1 MAIKIMRKEYL
12 FIFLIFMIIF
22 IGTITSEEID
32 KKHLGKNLGF
42 SNPNDV
48 FVPGGASLLE
58 SDNGVTVDGGSL
70 TYNHD
75 GTSREYKNIKSGGR
89 FVFKDKKLSS
99 CEFET
104 TDDSTYAFGN
114 HNVKV
119 PKGSKVTFKDN
130 KVTVEVLKDSLIEK
144 PERISG
150 SKENDVKVDY
160 KFLESSDTIK
170 IKDGKEYTITKSG
183 GGVSISYDG
192 KVDAFLAEGEYSVN
206 GLKIGEFD
214 KDNRKNYL
222 FFDGAKHDLKEGS
235 YVSMGDKIVIGAAKG
250 FESPSVQFL
259 KGNGVL
265 DIKEKDFIVMQSN
278 GGQIIVE
285 KRNSEGKIPRVTS
298 QGDYTIFAGN
308 QVIRYKDD
316 YKAKYGGP
324 ILKPNKNNLGVD
336 FGSAGTTPMQIVT
349 LDSNGERTG
358 KWDVVVDNNRGIRAG
373 LHDVL
378 ESDYLRIGGGQVTS
392 IRESFYSLTKED
404 RDKLAT
410 LSPERQREFFGMD
423 SSQIRSALAKV
434 TQINNELKTN
444 TAQGYANYD
453 NNPRYRAGGETKS
466 LNVHEDVHVNINTEL
481 SRDGK
486 YAFYL
491 GNGEY
496 ALVAPVGIAKG
507 SVQQTRGADGT
518 KTIVGTSGT
527 ALYIPMETVA
537 ESTTNN
543 YFGSMF
549 SNRDVTHVFE
559 DDSAFRA
566 GAKAFMNDA
575 LAGRLDTKG
584 YGIDDLPALTN
595 FIVYDIASGMY
606 VQSKGSN
613 YWNGA
618 EGAQYRGYI
627 KRAVEDNMA
636 LINQAYS
643 DNRLSRFRKGNDID
657 VDWGPVLG
665 VQERLNLLRTS
676 QTPQAVSMRKFVK
689 DTYGADWA
697 KRVLGF

>member
-32 KKHLGKNLGF
+32 QKHLGKNLGF

-58 SDNGVTVDGGSL
+58 SDNGVTVDSGSL

-144 PERISG
+144 PERISA

-170 IKDGKEYTITKSG
+170 IKDGKEYTLTKSG
-183 GGVSISYDG
+183 SGVSISYDG
-192 KVDAFLAEGEYSVN
+192 KVDAFLAEGEYSLD

-222 FFDGAKHDLKEGS
+222 FFDGAKHDIKEGS
-235 YVSMGDKIVIGAAKG
+235 YVSIGDKIVIGAAKG

-278 GGQIIVE
+278 GGTITVE

-324 ILKPNKNNLGVD
+324 LLKPNKNNLGVD
-336 FGSAGTTPMQIVT
+336 FGSAGTTLMQIVT
-349 LDSNGERTG
+349 LDSNGARTG
-358 KWDVVVDNNRGIRAG
+358 NWDVVVDNNRGIRAG

-434 TQINNELKTN
+434 TQINNELKTS

-453 NNPRYRAGGETKS
+453 NNPRYRGGGDISTM
-466 LNVHEDVHVNINTEL
+466 VHEDVHLNINTEL

-496 ALVAPVGIAKG
+496 ALVAPVGLSKG
-507 SVQQTRGADGT
+507 FVQQARGADGT
-518 KTIVGTSGT
+518 RTVVGSSGT
-527 ALYIPMETVA
+527 TRYIPMEAVT

-549 SNRDVTHVFE
+549 GNRDVTHVFE

-566 GAKAFMNDA
+566 GAKAYFQQALSGQFNSGGYTPNDVTA
-575 LAGRLDTKG
+575 LND
-584 YGIDDLPALTN
+584 
-595 FIVYDIASGMY
+595 FVVYDLAAGMY
-606 VQSKGSN
+606 VQNEGGA
-613 YWNGA
+613 YWNSA
-618 EGAQYRGYI
+618 QGAQYRGYI
-627 KRAVEDNMA
+627 KRAVEDDMA

-643 DNRLSRFRKGNDID
+643 NPQLSKFRYGNNLD
-657 VDWGPVLG
+657 VDWGPLLG
-665 VQERLNLLRTS
+665 VPEKLKQLRTS
-676 QTPQAVSMRKFVK
+676 QSPQAVSMRKFVK